1 MPAHFPSPLTKM
13 SLINRQM
20 LIQAKSDRDDC
31 LHRLSIGEDTQ
42 KLRELL
48 AGVTKRIAKMEK
60 DIAQEEA
67 KAIADRKAALENDK
81 DKDKGKKAAGGG
93 YERNQKFKGDRTPL
107 PDDIELPC
115 VDCGSGFSFTGKDQ
129 VFFQKQ
135 GWSQPSRCAD
145 CRDAKKSEKPVG
157 SDLTCGECE
166 ATFFFSDAKARI
178 FEEKGWEQP
187 KRCHDCSVAHKNMGP
202 LLVNCDGCSKGFSF
216 SVKAQKEFKVK
227 GWSAPK
233 RCRDC
238 RLVKHDAALMNS
250 SSQKVGESV

>member
-1 MPAHFPSPLTKM
+1 MLPHFPSPLTKM

-20 LIQAKSDRDDC
+20 LIQAKSDRDDV
-31 LHRLSIGEDTQ
+31 LHRLSVGEDTQ
-42 KLRELL
+42 KVKDLL
-48 AGVTKRIAKMEK
+48 AGATKRVAKLEK

-67 KAIADRKAALENDK
+67 KAVADRKAAQEKADAAKTRNVS
-81 DKDKGKKAAGGG
+81 AAGRRP
-93 YERNQKFKGDRTPL
+93 YEQRTERAPL
-107 PDDIELPC
+107 PENIELPC

-145 CRDAKKSEKPVG
+145 CRDAKKSEKPAG
-157 SDLTCGECE
+157 SDLTCGDCE
-166 ATFFFSDAKARI
+166 TTFFFSDAKARI

-216 SVKAQKEFKVK
+216 SVKAQKDYKVK

-238 RLVKHDAALMNS
+238 RLTKKEKQDAAPV
-250 SSQKVGESV
+250 QKEGETV